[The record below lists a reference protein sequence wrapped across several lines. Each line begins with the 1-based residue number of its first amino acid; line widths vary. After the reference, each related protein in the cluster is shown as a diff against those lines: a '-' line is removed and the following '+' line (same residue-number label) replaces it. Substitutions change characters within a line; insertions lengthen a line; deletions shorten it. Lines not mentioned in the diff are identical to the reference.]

1 MKYLDKT
8 FTVQVSNNKVSQEK
22 WDKIFK
28 SKKEENKEE
37 KK

>member
-8 FTVQVSNNKVSQEK
+8 FTVPPPKVTQKE
-22 WDKIFK
+22 WDRIFK
-28 SKKEENKEE
+28 PKKPKA